1 MSSNRAPKRRPRGNR
16 RRRNV
21 SRQNNQTRNH
31 SMRAPIQ
38 TGPERYV
45 DTIVTG
51 SITGSGSLNQISD
64 VAQGVAQ
71 SQRTGDRIHIVK
83 FIWNYTL
90 YQENADVVNTVR
102 LMVVQFVPSTALLAA
117 AVTDFLQTASPTA
130 FYTHETK
137 ANYHVLYDRTFRL
150 AGTSTAPTSTSA
162 LGHNNVLIRPRRRI
176 CDFALGSTTGGTNQ
190 CFVLL
195 IGDSVIAPYAGI
207 TSTVR
212 MVYRNGD

>member
-1 MSSNRAPKRRPRGNR
+1 MSSRRAPRRGPRGNR
-16 RRRNV
+16 GRRNFP
-21 SRQNNQTRNH
+21 RKNNQTNMH
-31 SMRAPIQ
+31 SMRAPLQ
-38 TGPERYV
+38 TGPERYS

-51 SITGSGSLNQISD
+51 TITGSGSLNQITD
-64 VAQGVAQ
+64 VAQGVGQ
-71 SQRTGDRIHIVK
+71 SQRTGDRIHIK
-83 FIWNYTL
+83 SFIWNYTL

-102 LMVVQFVPSTALLAA
+102 LMVVQFVPSTFLLAA

-162 LGHNNVLIRPRRRI
+162 LGHNNVKIRPRRRV

-195 IGDSVIAPYAGI
+195 IGDSVIAPYANI
-207 TSTVR
+207 VSTVR